1 MLRTA
6 STRKPSTLI
15 AIDRCIRLTEMTRL
29 LSPLTASS
37 TPLTPSSAPPR
48 MQTLSPLLFELAD
61 RLFSKQGRVRTAYHD
76 SSSNEPG
83 LPASKPTFVVCATL
97 TNRAPRFSLTG
108 DLYIS
113 SLFEGP
119 ARSAAFVQL
128 EQAVNRLRYRKRSL
142 VQNCTEYSNVRRSQ
156 RVGDAD
162 RCFTPSRV
170 SL

>member
-1 MLRTA
+1 ILRTA
-6 STRKPSTLI
+6 LTRKPSTLI

-61 RLFSKQGRVRTAYHD
+61 RLFSKRGRVRTAYHD

-83 LPASKPTFVVCATL
+83 LPASRPTFVVCATL

-119 ARSAAFVQL
+119 GEVSRFCSTRASCKPTQVSETFSCSELHRVL
-128 EQAVNRLRYRKRSL
+128 EHSTLATCR
-142 VQNCTEYSNVRRSQ
+142 
-156 RVGDAD
+156 
-162 RCFTPSRV
+162 
-170 SL
+170 